1 MCEQLGAPQIQELKR
16 NSELGTQK
24 LVGMKQAA
32 EGWNW
37 ITLVSYPKHYGNY
50 NVREGC
56 GISQAKLFKGRKSE
70 FENCE

>member
-1 MCEQLGAPQIQELKR
+1 
-16 NSELGTQK
+16 
-24 LVGMKQAA
+24 MKQVA

-37 ITLVSYPKHYGNY
+37 IILVSYFKYYGNY

-56 GISQAKLFKGRKSE
+56 GIFQVKLFKGRKFE